1 MQNAEVSTP
10 DISFIVFD
18 MENQIEARYPVM
30 CCAIFHMPKGKP
42 RHLLL
47 EAFFCAI
54 CLAFASWFAG
64 DQNVLFT
71 AVNRQLV
78 HVCHKEVHERQESS
92 RKPKKAQDS
101 SSILGCLLAGLTQL
115 RLLGFPVGDLSK
127 DKAEISPVFDL
138 HSL

>member
-1 MQNAEVSTP
+1 
-10 DISFIVFD
+10 
-18 MENQIEARYPVM
+18 
-30 CCAIFHMPKGKP
+30 MPKGKP

-71 AVNRQLV
+71 AVTRQLV

-127 DKAEISPVFDL
+127 DKAEISDL
-138 HSL
+138 SQGSFSTVVDDCLMDLKKGCEWFGSGYHGC

>member
-1 MQNAEVSTP
+1 
-10 DISFIVFD
+10 
-18 MENQIEARYPVM
+18 
-30 CCAIFHMPKGKP
+30 MPKGKP

-71 AVNRQLV
+71 AVTRQLV

-127 DKAEISPVFDL
+127 DKAEISPVFDSITS
-138 HSL
+138 SLASFAQGIDLRRKGCEVCCQGASS